1 MNTGNLSDLFS
12 VKDQVIV
19 ITGGGGILCGTMSR
33 ALAGAGAKVV
43 VVDRRGESAAAVVH
57 QITDDGGTA
66 LAVKADCLS
75 KEEVETTLRLTLER
89 FGHVDALVNGAG
101 GNRKDASTSPDLSFF
116 DLPVETF
123 MDVFDLNFKTA
134 LVCCQVFGKYMA
146 QQGKGS
152 IINIAS
158 INAIKPLTNIPAYS
172 AAKAAVKN
180 FTEWLAVHISQNYSP
195 NIRVNAIAP
204 GFYITEQNRFLL
216 TREGTGEFTPRGHSV
231 INHTPMKRFG
241 DPEELLTTIFWLLAP
256 GSGFVHGITAVV
268 DGGFAAFSGV

>member
-1 MNTGNLSDLFS
+1 MNSGLVNELFS
-12 VKDQVIV
+12 VKDKVIV
-19 ITGGGGILCGTMSR
+19 ITGGGGILCGTMAR
-33 ALAGAGAKVV
+33 ALAQAGAQVA
-43 VVDRRGESAAAVVH
+43 VVDRRGENAAAIVQ
-57 QITDDGGTA
+57 QITAAGGIA
-66 LAVKADCLS
+66 LAVKANCLC
-75 KEEVETTLRLTLER
+75 KEEVEQALQQTLER
-89 FGHVDALVNGAG
+89 FGRVDALINGAG

-116 DLPVETF
+116 DLPLETF

-134 LVCCQVFGKYMA
+134 LVCCQVFGKQMA

-216 TREGTGEFTPRGHSV
+216 TKEATGEFTPRGHAV

-241 DPEELLTTIFWLLAP
+241 DPDELLTTIFWLLAP
-256 GSGFVHGITAVV
+256 GSGFIHGVTAVV

>member
-1 MNTGNLSDLFS
+1 
-12 VKDQVIV
+12 
-19 ITGGGGILCGTMSR
+19 
-33 ALAGAGAKVV
+33 
-43 VVDRRGESAAAVVH
+43 
-57 QITDDGGTA
+57 
-66 LAVKADCLS
+66 VKADCLC
-75 KEEVETTLRLTLER
+75 KEEVENALQQTLER
-89 FGHVDALVNGAG
+89 FGRVDALINGAG
-101 GNRKDASTSPDLSFF
+101 GNRKDASTSSDLSFF
-116 DLPVETF
+116 DLPLETF
-123 MDVFDLNFKTA
+123 MEVFDLNFRTA

-146 QQGKGS
+146 KQGKGS

-180 FTEWLAVHISQNYSP
+180 FTEWLAVHISHNYSP

-216 TREGTGEFTPRGHSV
+216 TKETTGEFTPRGHAV

-241 DPEELLTTIFWLLAP
+241 DPDELLTTIFWLLAP
-256 GSGFVHGITAVV
+256 GSGFIHGITAVV

>member
-1 MNTGNLSDLFS
+1 MNSGLVNELFS
-12 VKDQVIV
+12 VKDKVIV
-19 ITGGGGILCGTMSR
+19 ITGGGGILCGTMAR
-33 ALAGAGAKVV
+33 ALAQAGAQVA
-43 VVDRRGESAAAVVH
+43 VVDRRGENAAAIVQ
-57 QITDDGGTA
+57 QITADGGTA
-66 LAVKADCLS
+66 LAVKADCLC
-75 KEEVETTLRLTLER
+75 KEEVENALQQTLER
-89 FGHVDALVNGAG
+89 FGRVDALINGAG

-116 DLPVETF
+116 DLPLETF
-123 MDVFDLNFKTA
+123 MEVFDLNFRTA

-146 QQGKGS
+146 KQGKGS

-180 FTEWLAVHISQNYSP
+180 FTEWLAVHISHNYSP

-216 TREGTGEFTPRGHSV
+216 TKETTGEFTPRGHAV

-241 DPEELLTTIFWLLAP
+241 DPDELLTTIFWLLAP
-256 GSGFVHGITAVV
+256 GSGFIHGITAVV

>member
-1 MNTGNLSDLFS
+1 MNTSFLNELFS
-12 VKDQVIV
+12 VKEQVIV
-19 ITGGGGILCGTMSR
+19 ITGGGGILCGTMAR
-33 ALAGAGAKVV
+33 ALAQAGAQVA
-43 VVDRRGESAAAVVH
+43 VVDSRGENAAAIVQ
-57 QITDDGGTA
+57 QITAAGGTA
-66 LAVKADCLS
+66 LAVKANCLS
-75 KEEVETTLRLTLER
+75 KEEVEKALQQTLER
-89 FGHVDALVNGAG
+89 FGRVDALINGAG

-116 DLPVETF
+116 DLPVDTF
-123 MDVFDLNFKTA
+123 MDVFDLNFKTT

-216 TREGTGEFTPRGHSV
+216 TKEATGEFTPRGHAV

-241 DPEELLTTIFWLLAP
+241 DPDELLTTIFWLLAP
-256 GSGFVHGITAVV
+256 GSGFIHGVTAVV

>member
-1 MNTGNLSDLFS
+1 MNNDFLSDLFS

-19 ITGGGGILCGTMSR
+19 ITGGGGILCGAMAR
-33 ALAGAGAKVV
+33 ALAQAGAQIV
-43 VVDRRGESAAAVVH
+43 VVDRRGVNAAAIVQ
-57 QITDDGGTA
+57 QIMADGGVA
-66 LAVKADCLS
+66 LAVTANCLS
-75 KEEVETTLRLTLER
+75 KEDVERALQQTLER
-89 FGHVDALVNGAG
+89 FGRVDALINGAG

-116 DLPVETF
+116 DLPLETF

-134 LVCCQVFGKYMA
+134 LVGCQVFGKYMA

-158 INAIKPLTNIPAYS
+158 INALKPLTNIPAYS

-216 TREGTGEFTPRGHSV
+216 TKEGTGEFTPRGHSV

-241 DPEELLTTIFWLLAP
+241 DPDELLTTIFWLLAP
-256 GSGFVHGITAVV
+256 GSGFIHGITAVV

>member
-1 MNTGNLSDLFS
+1 MNSGLVNELFS
-12 VKDQVIV
+12 VKDKVIV
-19 ITGGGGILCGTMSR
+19 ITGGGGILCGTMAR
-33 ALAGAGAKVV
+33 ALAQAGAQVA
-43 VVDRRGESAAAVVH
+43 VVDRRGENAAAIVQ
-57 QITDDGGTA
+57 QITAAGGIA
-66 LAVKADCLS
+66 LAVKANCLC
-75 KEEVETTLRLTLER
+75 KEEVEQALQQTLER
-89 FGHVDALVNGAG
+89 FGRVDALINGAG

-116 DLPVETF
+116 DLPLETF
-123 MDVFDLNFKTA
+123 MDVFDLNFKTT
-134 LVCCQVFGKYMA
+134 LVCCQVFGKQMA

-216 TREGTGEFTPRGHSV
+216 TKETTGEFTPRGHAV

-241 DPEELLTTIFWLLAP
+241 DPDELLTTIFWLLAP
-256 GSGFVHGITAVV
+256 GSGFIHGITAVV

>member
-1 MNTGNLSDLFS
+1 MNTSYVSSLFS
-12 VKDQVIV
+12 VQEQVVV
-19 ITGGGGILCGTMSR
+19 ITGGGGILCGTMAR
-33 ALAGAGAKVV
+33 ALAQAGALVV
-43 VVDRRGESAAAVVH
+43 VVDRRGESASEVVRL
-57 QITDDGGTA
+57 ITDEGGTA
-66 LAVKADCLS
+66 LAVTADCLC
-75 KEEVETTLRLTLER
+75 KEDIEQALLQTLER
-89 FGHVDALVNGAG
+89 FGRVDALINGAG
-101 GNRKDASTSPDLSFF
+101 GNRKDASTSPTLSFF

-123 MDVFDLNFKTA
+123 MEVFDLNFKTA

-158 INAIKPLTNIPAYS
+158 INALKPLTNIPAYS
-172 AAKAAVKN
+172 AAKAAVRN

-204 GFYITEQNRFLL
+204 GFYLTEQNRFLL
-216 TREGTGEFTPRGHSV
+216 TKEGSGEFTPRGHAV

-241 DPEELLTTIFWLLAP
+241 DPDELLTTIFWLLAP
-256 GSGFVHGITAVV
+256 GSRFIHGITAVV

>member
-1 MNTGNLSDLFS
+1 MNSDFLNDLFS

-19 ITGGGGILCGTMSR
+19 ITGGGGILCGTMAR
-33 ALAGAGAKVV
+33 ALAQAGAQVA
-43 VVDRRGESAAAVVH
+43 VVDRRGENAAAIVQ
-57 QITDDGGTA
+57 QITAEGGTA
-66 LAVKADCLS
+66 LAVKADCLC
-75 KEEVETTLRLTLER
+75 KEEVENALQQTLER
-89 FGHVDALVNGAG
+89 FGRVDALINGAG

-116 DLPVETF
+116 DLPLETF
-123 MDVFDLNFKTA
+123 MEVFDLNFRTA

-146 QQGKGS
+146 KQGKGS

-180 FTEWLAVHISQNYSP
+180 FTEWLAVHISHNYSP

-216 TREGTGEFTPRGHSV
+216 TKETTGEFTPRGHAV

-241 DPEELLTTIFWLLAP
+241 DPDELLTTIFWLLAP
-256 GSGFVHGITAVV
+256 GSGFIHGITAVV